1 LPKTV
6 SARLPNADAR
16 TTPVPWAIACH
27 NPRWWSLLPTKLP
40 ISSTSAASTR
50 RTSTVIASG
59 HQPSPTLVLTTERP
73 DAFFELREY
82 RVRTD
87 VPTPGAIPYPPPL
100 ERPLAQLPLHRGQP
114 PRICIGLQERPPTAL
129 TLLPAQPPL
138 PITGLARL
146 SHGLSLTMRTP
157 HACFRPRLPS
167 SLMPS

>member
-1 LPKTV
+1 MGNRMPQPAVVVFAAHKTPHLLNLRRFH
-6 SARLPNADAR
+6 AAHFDRNRLG
-16 TTPVPWAIACH
+16 TPA
-27 NPRWWSLLPTKLP
+27 L
-40 ISSTSAASTR
+40 
-50 RTSTVIASG
+50 
-59 HQPSPTLVLTTERP
+59 PTLVLTTERP